1 MRVNW
6 GAVTIS
12 IGLILLAAST
22 SMSKADYVR
31 RHCNGKDKN
40 SANWIGKLCKFLN
53 TRNLLLQG

>member
-6 GAVTIS
+6 GALGIT

-31 RHCNGKDKN
+31 RPCNGKGIKRPPE
-40 SANWIGKLCKFLN
+40 
-53 TRNLLLQG
+53 T